1 MTTVVL
7 IFPHQLFIDH
17 PCTEKGRVVY
27 LIEEWLFFRQYP
39 FHKQKLLLHRASM
52 KKYAHYLSQRDVA
65 VNYID
70 SQNDLSDVRKLI
82 NHLAQQNITGIL
94 FADVADNWLK
104 TRIENTCNKHCIKIV
119 EAPSPNFLNT
129 FDDVKAFFDTKKSY
143 FQTAFY
149 IEQRKQRGILLD
161 AEGQPL
167 GGQWTFDADNRSK
180 YPKNEKP
187 PLVTVAKEDGYLREA
202 RAYVAKHF
210 PNNSGSAEE
219 FIYPTDHAGASSWL
233 DEFLKTRFE
242 KFGIYEDAIVAN
254 EHYLHH
260 SVLTPMFN
268 IGLLSPQQIID
279 RALTVAVDK
288 NIPLN
293 SLEGF
298 IRQIL
303 GWREFIRI
311 VYEREGGKQRTKN
324 YWGFKRKLP
333 ESFWLGTTGIFPVD
347 NVIKKVLQTGYSH
360 HIERLMVI
368 GNFMLLCEFHP
379 DEVYRW
385 FMEMY
390 VDAYDWVMVPNVYGM
405 SQFADGGLMTTKP
418 YISGSH
424 YLLKM
429 SDYQKGAWT
438 EIWDGLFWRFMHVH
452 RDFFLKNP
460 RLGMLVKTFDKM
472 PEEKRKKHIDVAEN
486 YLNQLDER

>member
-52 KKYAHYLSQRDVA
+52 KKYAHYLSQRDVT

-279 RALTVAVDK
+279 KALQVADNK

-298 IRQIL
+298 IRQIYGL
-303 GWREFIRI
+303 AR
-311 VYEREGGKQRTKN
+311 VY
-324 YWGFKRKLP
+324 
-333 ESFWLGTTGIFPVD
+333 
-347 NVIKKVLQTGYSH
+347 
-360 HIERLMVI
+360 
-368 GNFMLLCEFHP
+368 P
-379 DEVYRW
+379 DCV
-385 FMEMY
+385 
-390 VDAYDWVMVPNVYGM
+390 
-405 SQFADGGLMTTKP
+405 
-418 YISGSH
+418 
-424 YLLKM
+424 
-429 SDYQKGAWT
+429 
-438 EIWDGLFWRFMHVH
+438 
-452 RDFFLKNP
+452 
-460 RLGMLVKTFDKM
+460 
-472 PEEKRKKHIDVAEN
+472 
-486 YLNQLDER
+486 